1 LIVNSRYHNDTDLD
15 ELHEPADREISL
27 GTSTILAIFFALALL
42 CAIFFAFG
50 YSLGRRSVPSA
61 PAAPEAASSL
71 TSNAPKP
78 SPGSPSA
85 ASKPETADATAPA
98 SAEPDTEPA
107 PSSPTAPTSKTV
119 ALTPVASTTEPSA
132 RPSAKAAALTT
143 RPSPA
148 PAIAPPAPA
157 TAGSALVQVA
167 AVSHPEDADVLLS
180 ALKKRGYSVSIRHE
194 PQDKLLHVQIGPFAP
209 KKDAEA
215 MRQKLLADGYNAIVK

>member
-1 LIVNSRYHNDTDLD
+1 MNSRYHNDTDLD

-50 YSLGRRSVPSA
+50 YSLGRRSVPPA

-85 ASKPETADATAPA
+85 PPNRETADAIVP
-98 SAEPDTEPA
+98 SPDDTDREPA
-107 PSSPTAPTSKTV
+107 PSSPTASTTPTAKTV
-119 ALTPVASTTEPSA
+119 ALNPPPVESSAKPSI
-132 RPSAKAAALTT
+132 KAAALT
-143 RPSPA
+143 RPA
-148 PAIAPPAPA
+148 PTPLPAAASPTTA
-157 TAGSALVQVA
+157 TAASTLVQVA
-167 AVSHPEDADVLLS
+167 AVSHQEDADVLLS
-180 ALKKRGYSVSIRHE
+180 ALKKRGYSVAIRHE
-194 PQDKLLHVQIGPFAP
+194 PQDKLLHVQIGPFAS